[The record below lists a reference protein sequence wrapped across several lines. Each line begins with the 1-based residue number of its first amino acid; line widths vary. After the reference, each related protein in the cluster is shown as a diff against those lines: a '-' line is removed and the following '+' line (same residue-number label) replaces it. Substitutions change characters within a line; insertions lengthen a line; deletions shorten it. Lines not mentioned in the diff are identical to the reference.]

1 MFELNPALDR
11 DSVLV
16 GHFSLCQLRIINDAQ
31 FPWFVL
37 VPQRNNITEIYQLI
51 EEDRQQLMTESC
63 LLAETLHDAFSATK
77 LNIAALG
84 NQVPQL
90 HVHHIVRYK
99 TDPCWP
105 GPIWGEIDAIP
116 YEKENLAEIL
126 QKVQS
131 LLSDDL
137 TLPSDEAE
145 LYY

>member
-1 MFELNPALDR
+1 MFELNPVLAR
-11 DSVLV
+11 DSILV
-16 GHFSLCQLRIINDAQ
+16 GHFALCQLRIINDAQ

-37 VPQRNNITEIYQLI
+37 VPKRKNITEIYQLV
-51 EEDRQQLMTESC
+51 EADRQTLLAESC

-105 GPIWGEIDAIP
+105 APIWGKLEAIP

-137 TLPSDEAE
+137 TLPDDGAE